1 MSSIYLIS
9 PAGHPNFGD
18 ELIAAAWL
26 KHLAETRPDDEV
38 WLDCPNPGLASEL
51 FYGLHPRLH
60 VTNTLWRSCWE
71 APSTDPDVV
80 MRRVVDLVQNLGSPA
95 YDLGLERLRKVESI
109 HLLGGGYLNNLWPF
123 HAGVLAGAVAVQSLT
138 GAKLYGTGLSVVP
151 MIDTG
156 TREEGDTHP
165 RTVVELLQHFDH
177 ISVRDQPSADLLG
190 VTLGLDDAFLG
201 VLEERRKG
209 LARGGADLVLCL
221 QSDLQSEEQSAK
233 MIDGV
238 RATVAAARAEGRTIQ
253 YVEAIPGVDRPAFDA
268 LGDLL
273 DPDSFIPF
281 MSVWRDGLPLRAD
294 QTWLTTRFHL
304 HFLAAAAGA
313 AGTAIG
319 IRDGFYDVKHQS
331 LINLGTGWSY
341 RPASQESASDA
352 ITPGAPAVGFADD
365 IASSAEQKRQEALG
379 LYPADQGSGRS
390 RPDDRRRTS
399 ALRFARGFRTVVGQ
413 DERTRG

>member
-1 MSSIYLIS
+1 MSSIYLVS

-26 KHLAETRPDDEV
+26 RHLAATRPDVDV

-51 FYGLHPRLH
+51 FLGLHPRLH

-71 APSTDPDVV
+71 ASSTDLDVV
-80 MRRVVDLVQNLGSPA
+80 MRRVADLVTNFGSPA

-109 HLLGGGYLNNLWPF
+109 HLLGGGYLNDLWPF
-123 HAGVLAGAVAVQSLT
+123 HAGLVAGAVAVQSLT

-156 TREEGDTHP
+156 TRREGGDHP
-165 RTVVELLQHFDH
+165 GTVVELLQRFDH
-177 ISVRDQPSADLLG
+177 VSVRDQPSAEFLG
-190 VTLGLDDAFLG
+190 VPLGLDDAFLG
-201 VLEERRKG
+201 VLEERDKG

-221 QSDLQSEEQSAK
+221 QSDLQSEDQSRK
-233 MIDGV
+233 VIDGV

-268 LGDLL
+268 LADLM

-281 MSVWRDGLPLRAD
+281 LSVWRDGLPLRAD

-319 IRDGFYDVKHQS
+319 VKDGFYDVKHQS
-331 LINLGTGWSY
+331 LRDLGTGWSY
-341 RPASQESASDA
+341 LPAFQQDSAGV
-352 ITPGAPAVGFADD
+352 ITPGAPATGFTDEV
-365 IASSAEQKRQEALG
+365 ASRAEQKRQEALD
-379 LYPADQGSGRS
+379 LYPAAPGAGRGQ
-390 RPDDRRRTS
+390 PDDRRRSS
-399 ALRFARGFRTVVGQ
+399 ALRFARGIRTAVRQ

>member
-26 KHLAETRPDDEV
+26 KHLAATRPDTEV

-51 FYGLHPRLH
+51 FHGLHPRLH

-71 APSTDPDVV
+71 AGSADPDVV
-80 MRRVVDLVQNLGSPA
+80 MRRVDDLVRNLGSPA

-109 HLLGGGYLNNLWPF
+109 HLLGGGYLNDLWPF
-123 HAGVLAGAVAVQSLT
+123 HAGLVAGAVAAQSLT
-138 GAKLYGTGLSVVP
+138 GARLYGTGLSVVP
-151 MIDTG
+151 MIG
-156 TREEGDTHP
+156 RGAREEGDDRP
-165 RTVVELLQHFDH
+165 RTAIELLQGFDH
-177 ISVRDQPSADLLG
+177 VSVRDEPSAALLD
-190 VTLGLDDAFLG
+190 VALGLDDAFLG
-201 VLEERRKG
+201 VMEERERG

-221 QSDLQSEEQSAK
+221 QSDLQSEEQSRK
-233 MIDGV
+233 VIDDV

-268 LGDLL
+268 LGDLM

-294 QTWLTTRFHL
+294 QTWVTTRFHL

-319 IRDGFYDVKHQS
+319 VRDGFYDVKHRS
-331 LINLGTGWSY
+331 LTDLGTGWAY
-341 RPASQESASDA
+341 RPASQENAPDA
-352 ITPGAPAVGFADD
+352 LTPGSPVAGFTED
-365 IASSAEQKRQEALG
+365 IASRAEQKRQEALS
-379 LYPADQGSGRS
+379 LYPVTEEPRRRQ
-390 RPDDRRRTS
+390 PDDRRRTP
-399 ALRFARGFRTVVGQ
+399 ALRIARGLRAAVKPDHHV
-413 DERTRG
+413 RG

>member
-26 KHLAETRPDDEV
+26 KHLAQTRPDDEV

-51 FYGLHPRLH
+51 FHGLHPRLR

-80 MRRVVDLVQNLGSPA
+80 MTRVVDLVRNFGSPA
-95 YDLGLERLRKVESI
+95 YDLGLERLRKVESL

-123 HAGVLAGAVAVQSLT
+123 HAGLVAGAVAVQALT

-156 TREEGDTHP
+156 TGMDGVGHP

-177 ISVRDQPSADLLG
+177 VSVRDQASADVLG

-201 VLEERRKG
+201 VLEERRRG

-221 QSDLQSEEQSAK
+221 QSDLQSEEQSRK
-233 MIDGV
+233 VIDDV
-238 RATVAAARAEGRTIQ
+238 RATVAAARAQGRTIQ

-268 LGDLL
+268 LGDLM

-294 QTWLTTRFHL
+294 QTWVTTRFHL

-319 IRDGFYDVKHQS
+319 VKDGFYDVKHRS
-331 LINLGTGWSY
+331 LMDLGTGWSY
-341 RPASQESASDA
+341 RPASQENAPDALAS
-352 ITPGAPAVGFADD
+352 GSPAAGFTED
-365 IASSAEQKRQEALG
+365 IASRAEQKRQEALG
-379 LYPADQGSGRS
+379 LYPVPGGSDRS
-390 RPDDRRRTS
+390 RADDRRRTS
-399 ALRFARGFRTVVGQ
+399 ALRIARGFRTAVRQ